1 MDDDSSDNWTAGE
14 AVPVRFA
21 GGRART
27 GPITVGQANMRRCVL
42 RDDPAHLNA
51 CLILPLPAGTGPDAV
66 AAAIRTLVLRHE
78 SLRTT
83 YPVDLELRQV
93 VAEAG
98 EFTMRLY
105 EADGDPVAAAQE
117 IGRRTRAVRFDPPA
131 ELPLRISVITRGG
144 RPELLVLVLCHI
156 AVDAVGL
163 DLLTA
168 EWHAL
173 LAGRELPAPPAVQPV
188 DLALT
193 EHGESGRRR
202 LASSLRYWE
211 NVLRTTPQSMF
222 AVPGVGACDWM
233 LPRLRIRSRE
243 AAAALTAIAERTGAS
258 RANVVLA
265 AMCVLLGRRLD
276 QSTFVVATPA
286 ANRFLPELAD
296 YVGTVAQD
304 GLISVRLDSGTFDQT
319 VARVRNRGLSALR
332 HSWFDYEDLLPVIE
346 RVERERGS
354 HWARDCVF
362 NDLTSL
368 TLEGLLTPPP
378 VPAARAALTDTET
391 EDGTGTDLELDWF
404 VPESML
410 TRLMLWAVSL
420 EDEIELALWA
430 DPNLLPARD
439 AEEFGGGIVRLLL
452 AAADTDVSLDR
463 LPEFARFEPVTR
475 GEGWYEIDASWI
487 ELAAVQDLLNEV
499 HAGPSLVTVEPDERL
514 GHRLVCHLA
523 AAPSPEAAPAVSD
536 VAALHTACLTGLR
549 HRRLNA
555 MAPHH
560 YVVVDRAPDDP
571 GDADAW
577 RARPVLTEGDGRT
590 SAADRTSARDRT
602 AVSS

>member
-1 MDDDSSDNWTAGE
+1 MRRQVLVDDDSSDNWTAAG

-51 CLILPLPAGTGPDAV
+51 CLILPLAEGVTSDRIAETIGA
-66 AAAIRTLVLRHE
+66 LMLRHE

-83 YPVDLELRQV
+83 YPVDPELRQV
-93 VAEAG
+93 VADAG
-98 EFTMRLY
+98 EVRMSVYATDGV
-105 EADGDPVAAAQE
+105 ADTAARAV
-117 IGRRTRAVRFDPPA
+117 GRRMRAARFDPAA
-131 ELPLRISVITRGG
+131 ELPLRAAVITADG
-144 RPELLVLVLCHI
+144 RPRVAVLVLCHI

-173 LAGRELPAPPAVQPV
+173 LARRPLRAPAAVQPV

-193 EHGESGRRR
+193 EHGETGRRR

-211 NVLRTTPQSMF
+211 NVLRSTPQSMF

-233 LPRLRIRSRE
+233 LPRLRIRSRS
-243 AAAALTAIAERTGAS
+243 AAAALTAVAERTGAS

-276 QSTFVVATPA
+276 QRTFVVATPA
-286 ANRFLPELAD
+286 ANRFLPELVD

-304 GLISVRLDSGTFDQT
+304 GLISVRLDAASFDEA
-319 VARVRNRGLSALR
+319 VGRVRNRALSALR

-378 VPAARAALTDTET
+378 VPAGSATAALRDQ
-391 EDGTGTDLELDWF
+391 DGDLELDWF

-410 TRLMLWAVSL
+410 TRLMLWAVRL
-420 EDEIELALWA
+420 EHEVELVLWA
-430 DPNLLPARD
+430 DPALLPARD
-439 AEEFGGGIVRLLL
+439 AEEFGAGIVRLLL
-452 AAADTDVSLDR
+452 AAADQDVSLDR
-463 LPEFARFEPVTR
+463 LPEFARLEPASR
-475 GEGWYEIDASWI
+475 GEGWYEIDGCWI
-487 ELAAVQDLLNEV
+487 ELAAVRDLLADV
-499 HAGPSLVTVEPDERL
+499 HPGPALVTAVPDERL
-514 GHRLVCHLA
+514 GHRLECRLA
-523 AAPSPEAAPAVSD
+523 PPPTESGSPEPPD
-536 VAALHTACLTGLR
+536 LAALHTACLAALR

-560 YVVVDRAPDDP
+560 YTVVDRLPANPDDP
-571 GDADAW
+571 AAW
-577 RARPVLTEGDGRT
+577 RARPVLAEGDGRG
-590 SAADRTSARDRT
+590 AAADRT